1 MGSAPYNQSIHQSII
16 LMSPAG
22 MQPAHEGL

>member
-1 MGSAPYNQSIHQSII
+1 MIFYYNRQSINQSII